1 MKEEL
6 ILNLLNLSN
15 NYNLIGIKE
24 GEVLYILSFQMEED
38 YILDY
43 QG

>member
-1 MKEEL
+1 MRKEL

-24 GEVLYILSFQMEED
+24 EELSTS
-38 YILDY
+38 LL
-43 QG
+43 